1 MPTSAM
7 TALATLT
14 LGSAQATVTFSS
26 IVGTYRDLRLVMQLA
41 GSGTEGLRL
50 RVNGD
55 TGNNY
60 VYVFMIGDGTTATS
74 ATGTLNAFAGAVA
87 YASTTLATYDFLDY
101 SATDKHKGLVSRGSN
116 AGVQTIATAQRWANT
131 AAITTIAV
139 FPTASTFAAGSTF
152 TLYGV
157 SA

>member
-1 MPTSAM
+1 M

-14 LGSAQATVTFSS
+14 LGSTASTVTFSS

-55 TGNNY
+55 TASNY
-60 VYVFMIGDGTTATS
+60 NYAFLIGDGSTASS
-74 ATGTLNAFAGAVA
+74 ASGSLNAFAGAVA
-87 YASTTLATYDFLDY
+87 YASTTFAIYDFLDY
-101 SATDKHKGLVSRGSN
+101 SVTDKHKTLLSRGNN
-116 AGVQTIATAQRWANT
+116 AAVQTIATAQRWANT
-131 AAITTIAV
+131 AAITSIAV
-139 FPTASTFAAGSTF
+139 FPTAGTFAAGSTF